1 GVIPIEAKF
10 MYRGWAEKLIE
21 IRTERGRELKATP
34 THKLLTINSDGELS
48 WIEAEKLRPGAP
60 IAVPGRIMAENPK
73 DEVSLDDAYFI
84 GLFIAEGTPNP
95 LSISTGSQLL
105 RDWLIEYLR
114 RRFDFDPTI
123 EKRDRVFRILLR
135 RSVRNVL
142 GELVS
147 CRAEEKFIPE
157 KIINGSEDVIRHF
170 LAGYLDGDGY
180 ISNFIEISTKSCK
193 LASQLTYLLS
203 RLGVEVTLREKE
215 VDGKRYFRLFI
226 TGDGRKLVRTL
237 PLKLKAHSIK
247 TRNSAHGVPS
257 VFTRYLRRTFMSIST
272 HRGCL
277 SKKMKSMYRGKTIG
291 DLLVK
296 NGWRNRRV
304 INRETLMNIRELFIN
319 LRDNLKGIESML
331 QRGELTDNL
340 FRDIYQNLPFA
351 IRPILK
357 ERLELAKSSV
367 GNYVIRGL
375 PRDPARRDSIRRAL
389 LEVVKE
395 KLNKLE
401 EALKKLNLVMSLS
414 WDFITEIREID
425 YHDYVY
431 DFAVPDAGNFIGG
444 NLPTIL
450 HNSQICHQLAVNVQ
464 LPPERGGLNGAALY
478 IDTENSLPY
487 DEHVLVV
494 EDGLVRMR
502 MIGEVVE
509 DVLRESKASFRDG
522 SYVAEPKKRIEV
534 LAFDPEDYR
543 VKPFPITAVM
553 KHPPKK
559 IYRVKLAS
567 GREVKVTRY
576 HNFFTL
582 REDGKLIPISTED
595 LSPGT
600 FIAIPS
606 KIPMIAEEIIMD
618 LSEILSNCPE
628 KFWVYGGEEFKSFL
642 KGISKELRKIAKSL
656 GVEPDRVYNWRSRG
670 SLPLHVYNHIKHLIP
685 ERVAIT
691 LRIGGKNR
699 RNSLPIKITLDR
711 DLAFFLGLYAA
722 DGSKTE
728 VNNQVI
734 ITSKNETVREFMK
747 RFARKLDLNVRES
760 KRTPDLI
767 ITSKPLIWFLKSL
780 GIGDSATSK
789 NAPAFMLG
797 APEEIRIAW
806 LEGYLLGDGS
816 ENRLSRQVSCET
828 ISKPLAN
835 FILYLTESLGI
846 PSRNCMITRSK
857 NDGIHVSRNIYW
869 SLEPIREPHLLN
881 IPAKPFGKMLKRI
894 REK

>member
-1 GVIPIEAKF
+1 MPRGRRAGRRRAEETVEKKVYLRLEDLPSVGNATAQKLREIGYSTIEALATATVSELAAAGIGEKRAAEIISAAREAIEVSWVTAKELAELKKTVGRITTGSKSLDKLIGGGVETQSITEFFGEYGSGKCVAKGTYVAYMNPDKIHLEPIESIYERYKAIYGERPYRDGYIIPLKDVKVFSLTDKGVIPIEAKF

-60 IAVPGRIMAENPK
+60 IAVPGKMMAENPR
-73 DEVSLDDAYFI
+73 DEISLDDAYFI

-114 RRFDFDPTI
+114 RRFGFNPTI
-123 EKRDRVFRILLR
+123 EERGRVFRILLR
-135 RSVRNVL
+135 RSVKNVL

-157 KIINGSEDVIRHF
+157 KIINGSGDVIRYF

-180 ISNFIEISTKSCK
+180 VSNFIEISTKSCK

-203 RLGVEVTLREKE
+203 RLGVEATLREKE
-215 VDGKRYFRLFI
+215 INGERYFRLFI

-257 VFTRYLRRTFMSIST
+257 VFIRYLRRTFMSIST

-331 QRGELTDNL
+331 QCGELTDNL

-351 IRPILK
+351 IRPVLK

-367 GNYVIRGL
+367 GNYVVRGL
-375 PRDPARRDSIRRAL
+375 PKDPARRDFIRRAL

-401 EALKKLNLVMSLS
+401 EALKKLDLVMSLS

-444 NLPTIL
+444 NLPTVL

-464 LPPERGGLNGAALY
+464 LPPEKGGLNGAALY
-478 IDTENSLPY
+478 IDTENT
-487 DEHVLVV
+487 
-494 EDGLVRMR
+494 
-502 MIGEVVE
+502 
-509 DVLRESKASFRDG
+509 F
-522 SYVAEPKKRIEV
+522 RIERIMQMAKHVGLDPDEACERIIYAEAYNSDHQV
-534 LAFDPEDYR
+534 LLLEKADRVIKENNVRLIIIDSLTSHFRSEYVGRQNLPER
-543 VKPFPITAVM
+543 QQKLN
-553 KHPPKK
+553 KHMHKLL
-559 IYRVKLAS
+559 KLA
-567 GREVKVTRY
+567 RAFNAAAVVT
-576 HNFFTL
+576 
-582 REDGKLIPISTED
+582 
-595 LSPGT
+595 
-600 FIAIPS
+600 
-606 KIPMIAEEIIMD
+606 
-618 LSEILSNCPE
+618 
-628 KFWVYGGEEFKSFL
+628 
-642 KGISKELRKIAKSL
+642 
-656 GVEPDRVYNWRSRG
+656 
-670 SLPLHVYNHIKHLIP
+670 
-685 ERVAIT
+685 
-691 LRIGGKNR
+691 
-699 RNSLPIKITLDR
+699 
-711 DLAFFLGLYAA
+711 
-722 DGSKTE
+722 
-728 VNNQVI
+728 NQVMA
-734 ITSKNETVREFMK
+734 RPDEF
-747 RFARKLDLNVRES
+747 F
-760 KRTPDLI
+760 
-767 ITSKPLIWFLKSL
+767 
-780 GIGDSATSK
+780 SAM
-789 NAPAFMLG
+789 AVLPVG
-797 APEEIRIAW
+797 
-806 LEGYLLGDGS
+806 GHVVG
-816 ENRLSRQVSCET
+816 
-828 ISKPLAN
+828 
-835 FILYLTESLGI
+835 
-846 PSRNCMITRSK
+846 
-857 NDGIHVSRNIYW
+857 HVSHTRAVSYT
-869 SLEPIREPHLLN
+869 HLTLPTN
-881 IPAKPFGKMLKRI
+881 
-894 REK
+894 

>member
-1 GVIPIEAKF
+1 MP
-10 MYRGWAEKLIE
+10 
-21 IRTERGRELKATP
+21 RGRRAGRRRADETV
-34 THKLLTINSDGELS
+34 
-48 WIEAEKLRPGAP
+48 EKK
-60 IAVPGRIMAENPK
+60 V
-73 DEVSLDDAYFI
+73 
-84 GLFIAEGTPNP
+84 
-95 LSISTGSQLL
+95 
-105 RDWLIEYLR
+105 YLR
-114 RRFDFDPTI
+114 
-123 EKRDRVFRILLR
+123 L
-135 RSVRNVL
+135 
-142 GELVS
+142 
-147 CRAEEKFIPE
+147 
-157 KIINGSEDVIRHF
+157 ED
-170 LAGYLDGDGY
+170 
-180 ISNFIEISTKSCK
+180 
-193 LASQLTYLLS
+193 
-203 RLGVEVTLREKE
+203 
-215 VDGKRYFRLFI
+215 
-226 TGDGRKLVRTL
+226 L
-237 PLKLKAHSIK
+237 P
-247 TRNSAHGVPS
+247 
-257 VFTRYLRRTFMSIST
+257 
-272 HRGCL
+272 
-277 SKKMKSMYRGKTIG
+277 
-291 DLLVK
+291 
-296 NGWRNRRV
+296 
-304 INRETLMNIRELFIN
+304 
-319 LRDNLKGIESML
+319 
-331 QRGELTDNL
+331 
-340 FRDIYQNLPFA
+340 
-351 IRPILK
+351 
-357 ERLELAKSSV
+357 SV
-367 GNYVIRGL
+367 GN
-375 PRDPARRDSIRRAL
+375 ATAQ
-389 LEVVKE
+389 
-395 KLNKLE
+395 KLRE
-401 EALKKLNLVMSLS
+401 IGYSTIEALATATVSELAAAGIGEKRAAEIISAAREAIEVSWVTAKELAELKKTVGRITTGSKSLDKLIGGGVETQS
-414 WDFITEIREID
+414 ITEFFGE
-425 YHDYVY
+425 Y
-431 DFAVPDAGNFIGG
+431 GSGK
-444 NLPTIL
+444 
-450 HNSQICHQLAVNVQ
+450 SQLCHQLAVNVQ
-464 LPPERGGLNGAALY
+464 LPPEKGGLNGAALY

-494 EDGLVRMR
+494 EDGLVHMR

-509 DVLRESKASFRDG
+509 DVLRESKASFRGG

-582 REDGKLIPISTED
+582 SEDGKLIPISTED

-656 GVEPDRVYNWRSRG
+656 GVGPDRVYNWRSRG

-685 ERVAIT
+685 ERVAST

-734 ITSKNETVREFMK
+734 ITSKNETVKEFMK
-747 RFARKLDLNVRES
+747 RFARKLDLNVRKSE
-760 KRTPDLI
+760 RNPDLI

-789 NAPAFMLG
+789 NAPAFLLG

-894 REK
+894 REKYGLTMKALAEAAGFKTEGSIWQIESGYLNRIERSKAAKLLSALESLGVREESIRRFIKLINGDIWFDEVVDVEKVGEEPTYDFEVMPDGKPVENFIAGYGGIFLHNTFRIERIMQMAKHVGLDPDEACERIIYAEAYNSDHQVLLLEKADRVIKENNVRLIIIDSLTSHFRSEYVGRQNLPERQQKLNKHMHKLLKLARAFNAAAVVTNQVMARPDEFFSAMAVLPVGGHVVGHVSHTRIYLRKAAGRNVRIARLIASPYLPEGEAIFRITENGIEDLEQEK